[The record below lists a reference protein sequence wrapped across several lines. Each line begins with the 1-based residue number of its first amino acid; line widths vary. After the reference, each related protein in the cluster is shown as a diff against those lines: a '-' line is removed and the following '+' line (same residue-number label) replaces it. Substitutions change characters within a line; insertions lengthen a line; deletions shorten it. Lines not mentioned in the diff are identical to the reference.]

1 MNDIA
6 LVIDKIIKER
16 DAYLKRGLELASY
29 PHQSTKVDEIYSA
42 FSAAQGEF
50 PPITKGKEGFGYKY
64 AELSTV
70 LGLIVPILSKHGLH
84 ITQYMTRNN
93 ILHTRIGHSS
103 GQYFESQYTL
113 PIPTQQEFEAGNKK
127 KSYMQELGTI
137 RTYVRRYEALALLG
151 INPESEDT
159 DGAR

>member
-6 LVIDKIIKER
+6 LVVDKIIKER
-16 DAYLKRGLELASY
+16 DSYLKRGLELASY

-42 FSAAQGEF
+42 FATAQGEF
-50 PPITKGKEGFGYKY
+50 PPITKGKSGFGYKY

-103 GQYFESQYTL
+103 GQYFESQYSL
-113 PIPTQQEFEAGNKK
+113 PIPTQQAFEEGNKK

-137 RTYVRRYEALALLG
+137 RTYVRRYEAIALLG
-151 INPESEDT
+151 INPEDDT